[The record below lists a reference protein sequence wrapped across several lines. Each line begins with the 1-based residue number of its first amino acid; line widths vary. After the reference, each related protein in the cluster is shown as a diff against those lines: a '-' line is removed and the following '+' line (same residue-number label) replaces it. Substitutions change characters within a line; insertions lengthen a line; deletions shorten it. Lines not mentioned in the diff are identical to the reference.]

1 MYINVKRKN
10 NYDDYEVTIRARFDT
25 CAGAMGFIGRVESV
39 EFEMPLPDKN
49 EPYGRY
55 RDDHVRVAVLA
66 VAKSGEKVSAIKLY
80 RHLSG
85 LGLRESKD
93 QVETWM
99 RNAEGKSFCDEG
111 NASHFAFNWNYISQ

>member
-66 VAKSGEKVSAIKLY
+66 VAKSGEKARVSAMQQTTLLPI
-80 RHLSG
+80 
-85 LGLRESKD
+85 LRSTGTTLVNNNNR
-93 QVETWM
+93 Q
-99 RNAEGKSFCDEG
+99 
-111 NASHFAFNWNYISQ
+111 